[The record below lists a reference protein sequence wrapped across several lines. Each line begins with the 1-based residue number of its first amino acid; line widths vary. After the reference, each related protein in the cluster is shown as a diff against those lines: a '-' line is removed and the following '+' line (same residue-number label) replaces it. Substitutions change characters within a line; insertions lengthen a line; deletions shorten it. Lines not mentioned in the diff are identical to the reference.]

1 MSHFSVLVI
10 GPDHEKQLAPFHE
23 FECTG
28 VDDEFVKDIDRT
40 AEARAQ
46 YEGATETRLKLEDG
60 TLVEFFD
67 AGGHWVPAYSQE
79 VAGENRRTYFVPP
92 GCEKV
97 EVPAKQVET
106 FADYISSY
114 YGWPIV
120 PFGHQP
126 AVGNKGEHGLDL
138 PAEHKYGYIIVDQ
151 SGEVVKCIDRTNP
164 NAKWDWYRVGGRW
177 SGFFKLKPGA
187 TGALGSRG
195 LMGAS
200 RSEEPGRADVLT
212 KGAIDLESM
221 RRDAALRA
229 AADWDRHAS
238 ITNGAR
244 WEPWAIVRETHSDD
258 YEKAREVYNKQPAV
272 MAMWNDEAFN
282 CRHFWDGLDE
292 FLTPRDKFIERG
304 KGRAVT
310 TFAVVCN
317 GEWCER
323 GSMGW
328 FGAVS
333 DAIDED
339 KWIELFNALMDG
351 LPDDTPLTVVDCHI

>member
-10 GPDHEKQLAPFHE
+10 GPDHEKQLAPYHE

-28 VDDEFVKDIDRT
+28 IDDEFVKDIDRT
-40 AEARAQ
+40 EEVRADYEA
-46 YEGATETRLKLEDG
+46 ATVIRLKLPDG
-60 TLVEFFD
+60 TLADFFD
-67 AGGHWVPAYSQE
+67 EKGNWIPAYSRE
-79 VAGENRRTYFVPP
+79 AEHGRRTYFVPA
-92 GCEKV
+92 GCEQV

-106 FADYISSY
+106 FADYASSDH
-114 YGWPIV
+114 GWPIV

-126 AVGNKGEHGLDL
+126 ALGNKGQHGLDL
-138 PAEHKYGYIIVDQ
+138 PAEHKYGYIIVDEC
-151 SGEVVKCIDRTNP
+151 GAVVKCIDRTNP
-164 NAKWDWYRVGGRW
+164 NAKWDWYQVGGRW

-200 RSEEPGRADVLT
+200 RSTEHGRADVLT

-221 RRDAALRA
+221 RNDAALRA

-244 WEPWAIVRETHSDD
+244 WEPWAAVRDKYPGDH
-258 YEKAREVYNKQPAV
+258 EKAREFYNEQPAV
-272 MAMWNDEAFN
+272 IAMRNDKAFN
-282 CRHFWDGLDE
+282 RRHWDGVDE
-292 FLTPRDKFIERG
+292 FLTPRDKFIERA

-310 TFAVVCN
+310 TFAVVYN
-317 GEWCER
+317 GEWSAR

-333 DAIDED
+333 DAMDED
-339 KWIELFNALMDG
+339 KWAELFNALIDG
-351 LPDDTPLTVVDCHI
+351 LPDDTLLTVVDCHI